1 MKRIALTAFAL
12 STLAFTS
19 FAFPVLNPLSWTD
32 LALGELF
39 SSGGEKRGKK
49 QQPNTTGESI
59 SASAISISTL
69 GTPLTQN
76 FNTLSQSGTS
86 NAWADDTTLSGWYSQ
101 FELNSTA
108 PTTYLG
114 VTGSST
120 TAGLRSLGI
129 NGAALVSDRALG
141 SVPIDLGAD
150 TTIGTVFTALKL
162 VNSSGS
168 TISSLDVSYIG
179 EQWRAA
185 GCTGAGCS
193 VVAQKLDFQYQVAAA
208 GTITDANTPSTGWV
222 DFNSL
227 DFVSPIVGSSSASSL
242 DGNLAANRTAKS
254 GSVSVTVSP
263 GQEVWIRW
271 ININDPN
278 LDHVLAIDDVSI
290 TPQGVVVNNCDYC
303 LLQYPST
310 ITVQGGQTTEQ
321 IYGRIFDVGITEPAG
336 ASASVSAQ
344 VGYGPDG
351 SDPRSSSAW
360 TFFPAAFNTQV
371 GNDDEYAGTII
382 LPASATSTQ
391 YRYTYRFSLDGGTNW
406 SYADLD
412 GAGTNSGLTFS
423 PASLGLLTVTPGS
436 APPTINST
444 APTTATEDTLY
455 TYNVTATDPDGL
467 GLTWSLVSPTH
478 TCGGSINAATGSFT
492 FTPAG
497 PVPSASCVVAVQVTD
512 GFAPAQ
518 STTQTNTVTIAAV
531 NDPPAISGTAPTAAT
546 EYAVYSYNPTVND
559 PDGPAPT
566 WSLDTPT
573 HTCGGNI
580 DSATGAFTFTPEGPT
595 PPASCVVSIHVSDGS
610 LSATQSTTVSI
621 ADFASSVQFSAAS
634 YSKRE
639 GSTVDVIITR
649 EGDAS
654 SAETVNYSVSGGTA
668 TGGDCGTTGVDYD
681 TPAGTITFLA
691 DETQKTISIQLCGDK
706 IEEVPSETFE
716 LKITSALNA
725 GIARPTSTTV
735 CILEALQRGMW
746 VFGGSL
752 VPNPV
757 SDPSGRNALVAR
769 SYYAGISEL
778 YVSVYQGTP
787 DPTSGRQMYA
797 DADMA
802 ALNSS
807 AHGAGQEVWAAYGNT
822 DWPALT
828 SGCPGTSFPELRM
841 AEVAAFNASRS
852 ANERFDG
859 VMLDV
864 ESSPTTEAE
873 FQALIA
879 HYECMRSKLPAELKL
894 GVAISAFWDDD
905 LVNYSVD
912 GLSVESV
919 KPASSHIIDLDLD
932 RVVVMGYRDTAG
944 TDSCPTSDGIIC
956 LDKDEVDYASSIGK
970 HGLVLAGLET
980 LNPAL
985 AGLLD
990 KESFY
995 DEGQSSME
1003 SEASSVG
1010 QYFNAS
1016 GGFAGFAIHN
1026 YGSAFLS
1033 GEDGWPAGATPG
1045 EVHVSGRVMKLRG
1058 GGIKGA
1064 YVTVSGGDLV
1074 EPKTVTTSKLGHFE
1088 ISGLSAGQSY
1098 VFYVRAKKHTFAEPV
1113 RMVSLTDNISD
1124 MDFTA
1129 LH

>member
-1 MKRIALTAFAL
+1 MKRIALTVFAL
-12 STLAFTS
+12 YTLAFTS
-19 FAFPVLNPLSWTD
+19 FALPVLNPLSWTE
-32 LALGELF
+32 LALGDLLT
-39 SSGGEKRGKK
+39 SGGVDKRGKK
-49 QQPNTTGESI
+49 QQPNTAGEST
-59 SASAISISTL
+59 SASSITISTL
-69 GTPLTQN
+69 GTPITRN
-76 FNTLSQSGTS
+76 FNTLAQTGTS
-86 NAWADDTTLSGWYSQ
+86 NAWADDVTLTGWYAQ
-101 FELNSTA
+101 FTLNA
-108 PTTYLG
+108 ALPATYLG

-120 TAGLRSLGI
+120 TGGIRSVGM
-129 NGAALVSDRALG
+129 NGAELPSDRALG
-141 SVPIDLGAD
+141 SVSDDATGA
-150 TTIGTVFTALKL
+150 IYYALKL
-162 VNSSGS
+162 TNNTGSNITSIDVNF
-168 TISSLDVSYIG
+168 VG
-179 EQWRAA
+179 EQWREA

-193 VVAQKLDFQYQVAAA
+193 VVAQKLDFQYQVAAP

-227 DFVSPIVGSSSASSL
+227 DFVSPKIGSSSAASL

-254 GSVSVTVSP
+254 ATVTVTVNS
-263 GQEVWIRW
+263 GQEIWVRW
-271 ININDPN
+271 VDVNDAN
-278 LDHVLAIDDVSI
+278 LDHALAIDDVSI

-310 ITVQGGQTTEQ
+310 ISVQGGQTTEQ
-321 IYGRIFDVGITEPAG
+321 IYGRIFDAGITEPAG
-336 ASASVSAQ
+336 ASASVTAQ

-360 TFFPAAFNTQV
+360 TYFPAAFNVQV
-371 GNDDEYAGTII
+371 GNDDEYAGT
-382 LPASATSTQ
+382 LTVPASAATTQ

-436 APPTINST
+436 APPTISST

-455 TYNVTATDPDGL
+455 TYNATATDPDGL

-478 TCGGSINAATGSFT
+478 TCGGSINATTGAFT

-497 PVPSASCVVAVQVTD
+497 PVPQASCVLAVRVTD
-512 GFAPAQ
+512 GFGPAQ
-518 STTQTNTVTIAAV
+518 SATQTTSVTIAAI
-531 NDPPAISGTAPTAAT
+531 NDPPSINGTPPTAAT

-559 PDGPAPT
+559 PDGPTPS
-566 WSLDTPT
+566 WSLNMPT

-595 PPASCVVSIHVSDGS
+595 PPASCVVSILVSDGTLNAS
-610 LSATQSTTVSI
+610 QSTTVSI
-621 ADFASSVQFSAAS
+621 ADFASSVRFSAAS

-639 GSTVDVIITR
+639 GSTVDVIVTR
-649 EGDAS
+649 EGDS
-654 SAETVNYSVSGGTA
+654 TSEETVNYSVSGGNA
-668 TGGDCGTTGVDYD
+668 TGGSCGIGGADFV
-681 TPAGTITFLA
+681 TPPGTITFLA

-706 IEEVPSETFE
+706 IDEIPGESFE
-716 LKITSALNA
+716 LTITSSLNA
-725 GIARPTSTTV
+725 GLAPPSATTV
-735 CILEALQRGMW
+735 SILETLQRGMW

-752 VPNPV
+752 IPNPV
-757 SDPSGRNALVAR
+757 SDPSGRNALLAR
-769 SYYAGISEL
+769 SYYAGINEL

-787 DPTSGRQMYA
+787 DPISARQMYA

-807 AHGAGQEVWAAYGNT
+807 AHGAGQEVWAAYGYT

-828 SGCPGTSFPELRM
+828 AGCPGASFPELRM
-841 AEVAAFNASRS
+841 AEVVAFNASRP

-864 ESSPTTEAE
+864 EPSPTTEAE

-879 HYECMRSKLPAELKL
+879 HYECMRSRLPADLKL

-905 LVNYSVD
+905 LVNYSTN
-912 GLSVESV
+912 GFSAEAI

-956 LDKDEVDYASSIGK
+956 LDKDEVDYATSIGK

-1003 SEASSVG
+1003 TEASRVG
-1010 QYFNAS
+1010 QYFIAS
-1016 GGFAGFAIHN
+1016 GGFGGFAIHN

-1045 EVHVSGRVMKLRG
+1045 EVNVSGWVTKLRG

-1064 YVTVSGGDLV
+1064 QVTVSGGDLI
-1074 EPKTVTTSKLGHFE
+1074 EPKTATTSKLGHFE

-1098 VFYVRAKKHTFAEPV
+1098 VFSVSAKKYTFAEPV
-1113 RMVSLTDNISD
+1113 RLVSLTDNISD

-1129 LH
+1129 VH